1 MLLQGDC
8 LGFMP
13 FIPDGS
19 VDMIL
24 CDLPYGTTDCKWD
37 SIVPMQK
44 LWENYE
50 RIIKPNGAILL
61 FAQTPFDKVLGCS
74 NLKLLRNEWIWEK
87 PNATGAMNA
96 NKMQLKSHENIL
108 VFYKKLPTYN
118 PQFTDG
124 GSWKK
129 VRTKHVAGVH
139 ARNGLK
145 DNFLSSNDGKR
156 YPRSVIKFSSD
167 RGFHPTQKPVALLE
181 YLIKTYT
188 NEGDMVLDN
197 CMGSGSTGVAA
208 LQCGRKFVGIEKDEN
223 YFSIAQKRINELCK

>member
-1 MLLQGDC
+1 MILHGDC

-13 FIPDGS
+13 FIPDAS

-24 CDLPYGTTDCKWD
+24 CDLPYGTTECKWD
-37 SIVPMQK
+37 VIIPMQK

-61 FAQTPFDKVLGCS
+61 FAQTPFDKILGCS
-74 NLKLLRNEWIWEK
+74 NLNLLRNEWIWEK
-87 PNATGAMNA
+87 PKATGSMNA
-96 NKMQLKSHENIL
+96 NKMQLKAHENIL

-118 PQFTDG
+118 PQFAEG
-124 GSWKK
+124 EPWKK
-129 VRTKHVAGVH
+129 IKNKNVAGVH
-139 ARNGLK
+139 NRNGLRN
-145 DNFLSSNDGKR
+145 DYSSGSDGKR

-167 RGFHPTQKPVALLE
+167 QGFHPTQKPVALLE

-188 NEGDMVLDN
+188 NVGDTVLDN

-208 LQCGRKFVGIEKDEN
+208 LQCGRQFIGMEKDEN
-223 YFSIAQKRINELCK
+223 YFLIAQGRINELR